1 MTVRTPLYYHED
13 GSTTQPILQQMTTL
27 QIDQIRDAFRQY
39 YIESPSVALTV
50 VGSGG
55 NLGNMTDTRLI
66 AGAYASGTATF
77 PGEVDTQEPQMTQ
90 VSFSRIT
97 QTVAN
102 IAVPTNASS
111 VDYPIYYGVTAS
123 GEPEIKSMTLQD
135 VLDTFIADPDT
146 LAYRTYSIDGSTTEA
161 FTPQEIYTISTS
173 AGVAGYTEV
182 SGANT
187 PLFTDTRADPAGYSA
202 AEIPEIE
209 DSTTTQ
215 VIQNYYLHK
224 KNHTTPSY
232 TTPAKLTALGNI
244 VLPDAASWKITFQ
257 NVMRYVIANVSGL
270 KLRYSING
278 AGTTCGS
285 TMTDTRL
292 SGSGNYQTQQVGGD
306 DYRAQEFPDGSPVD
320 INTYT
325 LKVQKS

>member
-1 MTVRTPLYYHED
+1 
-13 GSTTQPILQQMTTL
+13 
-27 QIDQIRDAFRQY
+27 
-39 YIESPSVALTV
+39 
-50 VGSGG
+50 
-55 NLGNMTDTRLI
+55 
-66 AGAYASGTATF
+66 
-77 PGEVDTQEPQMTQ
+77 
-90 VSFSRIT
+90 
-97 QTVAN
+97 
-102 IAVPTNASS
+102 
-111 VDYPIYYGVTAS
+111 
-123 GEPEIKSMTLQD
+123 MTLQD
-135 VLDTFIADPDT
+135 VLDTFIADPGT
-146 LAYRTYSIDGSTTEA
+146 SAYRTYSIDGSTTEA

-173 AGVAGYTEV
+173 AGVAGYSEV

-187 PLFTDTRADPAGYSA
+187 PVFTDTRANPAGYSG
-202 AEIPEIE
+202 IPSA
-209 DSTTTQ
+209 DATST
-215 VIQNYYLHK
+215 IQSYYLHK
-224 KNHTTPSY
+224 KIHVTPSY
-232 TTPAKLTALGNI
+232 TTPAKLTPLGNI

-257 NVMRYVIANVSGL
+257 NVMRYVIANVAGL